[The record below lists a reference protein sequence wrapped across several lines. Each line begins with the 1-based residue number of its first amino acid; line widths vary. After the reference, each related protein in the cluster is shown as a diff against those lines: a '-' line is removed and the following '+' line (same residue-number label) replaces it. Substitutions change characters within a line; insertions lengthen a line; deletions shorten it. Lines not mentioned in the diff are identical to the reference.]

1 MNLRGKMLMPRNP
14 LRAWLHT
21 FAPATAA
28 LLFAVPVFALAQ
40 TPTPAPQN
48 APAAPPQQSAPST
61 AGQQPTPP
69 AAGQQATPTP
79 GSDEGEFTIRRRS
92 SSDWSSGSGIVMNDM
107 ISRTVQVTATRA
119 SNAGQ

>member
-1 MNLRGKMLMPRNP
+1 MPRNP

-79 GSDEGEFTIRRRS
+79 GSDEGEFTIRRSVDEVNLIFTVTDKHSGRFV
-92 SSDWSSGSGIVMNDM
+92 SDL
-107 ISRTVQVTATRA
+107 Q
-119 SNAGQ
+119 QQ